1 MKKYSVILLTF
12 ILLLTFTACEL
23 PKPPVELSD
32 EEVVVTLLEA
42 FRDGDYEGLTPYISD
57 DNPLHLF
64 FTGMDEEIGGDLAP
78 AYQALHEQLKS
89 LTFTAE
95 AVEGKEAWG
104 TVAVTLSIPD
114 YGKAIYT
121 AMAKALGDQ
130 VQNSGSAFS
139 DMPAWLLQGVQGE
152 GELREET
159 FELHVGN
166 RDGNMVMDT
175 NTNRSFFAMLCGGLK
190 PYLKASVTT
199 CTFPNDTVWELL
211 AQGDEIIAMLS
222 TELLSTAK
230 HGYTQAQL
238 DETAAV
244 FMETLSPVDGLIVY
258 AQAEDGLLTARL
270 GIDMAQASTFALNN
284 LGLISD
290 RITAGSNG
298 WLSLDSTISS
308 FTRDGASCETEN
320 FRLDSEE

>member
-1 MKKYSVILLTF
+1 MIV
-12 ILLLTFTACEL
+12 LLLGATACEL
-23 PKPPVELSD
+23 PKPPVQLSD
-32 EEVVVTLLEA
+32 EEVVIALLEA
-42 FRDGDYEGLTPYISD
+42 FRNGDYEGLKPYISD

-64 FTGMDEEIGGDLAP
+64 FTGMDEAVGGELAL
-78 AYQALHEQLKS
+78 AYQALHEQLTS
-89 LTFTAE
+89 LSFTAE

-114 YGKAIYT
+114 YSGAIYN
-121 AMAKALGDQ
+121 AMAEALNDQ
-130 VQNSGSAFS
+130 VQNGGNAFS
-139 DMPAWLLQGVQGE
+139 DMPGWLLRGAQGE
-152 GELREET
+152 GELCEET

-175 NTNRSFFAMLCGGLK
+175 NTNRRFFAMLCGGLK

-222 TELLSTAK
+222 TEQLSTAE

-238 DETAAV
+238 EETARA
-244 FMETLSPVDGLIVY
+244 FTETLASVDGLTVC
-258 AQAEDGLLTARL
+258 AQVDDGLLTARL
-270 GIDMAQASTFALNN
+270 GIDMAQASTFALHN

-308 FTRDGASCETEN
+308 FTRDGAGCETEN
-320 FRLDSEE
+320 FRPDPEE